1 MMKFAHPTLFVKD
14 VPQAVAFYERAFGL
28 KKRFIHESGQFAEME
43 AGEAA
48 LHFAASEA
56 VKANLLPGFQDNSL
70 FNLPAGIELC
80 FETDDV
86 ATAFSVAVEAGATP
100 YAEPN
105 VRPWGQTVAYVRD
118 LDGVLIEIG
127 QSSW

>member
-1 MMKFAHPTLFVKD
+1 MRFSHTSLFVKD
-14 VPQAVAFYERAFGL
+14 VSQAVAFYEKAFGMR
-28 KKRFIHESGQFAEME
+28 KKFVHESGQFAEME
-43 AGEAA
+43 LGEAV
-48 LHFAASEA
+48 LHFAANA
-56 VKANLLPGFQDNSL
+56 PVKANLTPGFQENSL
-70 FNLPAGIELC
+70 SNLPAGIELC

-86 ATAFSVAVEAGATP
+86 PTAFTTAIAAGATA
-100 YAEPN
+100 YAEPQ

>member
-1 MMKFAHPTLFVKD
+1 MKFSHTSLFVKD
-14 VPQAVAFYERAFGL
+14 VLQSVAFYEKAFGM
-28 KKRFIHESGQFAEME
+28 KKRFIHESNQFAEME
-43 AGEAA
+43 MGEAV

-56 VKANLLPGFQDNSL
+56 VKANLSQGFQESSL
-70 FNLPAGIELC
+70 SNLPSGIELC

-86 ATAFSVAVEAGATP
+86 EATFSTAVEAGATA
-100 YAEPN
+100 YAEPK
-105 VRPWGQTVAYVRD
+105 VRPWGQMVAYVRD

>member
-1 MMKFAHPTLFVKD
+1 MKFAHTSLFVKD
-14 VPQAVAFYERAFGL
+14 VSQSVAFYEKAFGM

-43 AGEAA
+43 AGEAV
-48 LHFAASEA
+48 LHFAASEP
-56 VKANLLPGFQDNSL
+56 VRANLTPGFQENSL
-70 FNLPAGIELC
+70 SNLPPGIELC

-86 ATAFSVAVEAGATP
+86 ITAFSTAVEAGAIVYEQP
-100 YAEPN
+100 K
-105 VRPWGQTVAYVRD
+105 VKPWGQTVAYVRD

>member
-1 MMKFAHPTLFVKD
+1 MKFAHPTLFVKD
-14 VPQAVAFYERAFGL
+14 VSQTVAFYEKAFDL
-28 KKRFIHESGQFAEME
+28 KRRFIHESKQFAEME
-43 AGEAA
+43 AGEAT

-56 VKANLLPGFQDNSL
+56 VKANLLPGFQENSL
-70 FNLPAGIELC
+70 SNLPAGIELC
-80 FETDDV
+80 FETNDV
-86 ATAFSVAVEAGATP
+86 ATAFLIAIEAGATA
-100 YAEPN
+100 YAEPT